1 MDLLNVKRLHKTGST
16 KLHQSLVH
24 CLHSFSP
31 DCLPLLFIE
40 TCSVSWFDPPPVFTF
55 LPPLIFHFLLP
66 CLLALVACGVD
77 VPLQCFISFLVIFFY
92 FIHIYV
98 QAMVDFFTG
107 NILYILSHFGGVNP
121 SRHLSVKPDSSD
133 MMTICEQTKH
143 NHVEATW
150 QYQQTHPANSGSSL
164 LLSTSFEELWHSTP
178 DWDKEDHNTIMAVSE
193 CSLS

>member
-40 TCSVSWFDPPPVFTF
+40 TCSVSWFDPFHFPSSTDFSLSSP
-55 LPPLIFHFLLP
+55 LPPGIGCMQGWCTSAMF
-66 CLLALVACGVD
+66 D
-77 VPLQCFISFLVIFFY
+77 IFY

-121 SRHLSVKPDSSD
+121 SRHLSVKPDSRD
-133 MMTICEQTKH
+133 MMTMCEQTKH

-193 CSLS
+193 CSPS